1 MHTYPH
7 KIENGKGEVLTFFG
21 VVRDRD
27 GDRMEVELLAPPDV
41 GTPMHL
47 HHLQEEAMTVVA
59 GRLGLQFAGEQ
70 PRYAGPGETI
80 IRSGVLGTA
89 GGTLVRRT
97 PSRPLPARGR
107 SSTARY
113 LRALARR
120 ECLDPPDAARWRSP
134 ARPLRLRTS
143 AAHPRPCRKTRAA
156 TPGRSRTPAGR

>member
-80 IRSGVLGTA
+80 ILKRGVGHRWWNAGTTDPIAAVA
-89 GGTLVRRT
+89 GAWPFLDCPLSQGTRAPRM
-97 PSRPLPARGR
+97 SRPA
-107 SSTARY
+107 
-113 LRALARR
+113 
-120 ECLDPPDAARWRSP
+120 
-134 ARPLRLRTS
+134 
-143 AAHPRPCRKTRAA
+143 
-156 TPGRSRTPAGR
+156 